1 MDYTISI
8 NDTPKSIALQRAL
21 DAYNA
26 SNPQLTPDGFMQ
38 KLIDGQLAN
47 LVASYV
53 VTSLTKRAFL
63 ERFTPEERVAVRT
76 AAQSNIAIQDYLEL
90 VNVSDNIDL
99 TYATTVAG
107 VQQLEAAGLIAA
119 GRAGEILAL

>member
-1 MDYTISI
+1 MDYTISV
-8 NDTPKSIALQRAL
+8 NENPKAIALQRAL

-26 SNPQLTPDGFMQ
+26 SNQPLTPEGFMQ
-38 KLIDGQLAN
+38 KLIDGQLSN

-63 ERFTPEERVAVRT
+63 ERFTPEERVAIRT
-76 AAQSNIAIQDYLEL
+76 AAQSSVAIQDYLEL
-90 VNVSDNIDL
+90 VSVSDEIDL

-107 VQQLEAAGLIAA
+107 VQELEAAGLIAA
-119 GRAGEILAL
+119 GRAAEILAL